1 MHSYLPW
8 TVVFSVLEKNLFNKL
23 AAGATLHYL
32 LCFSCL
38 MRNKQEDLAEKKKQ
52 QLDKKIT
59 DYLLYLLWLALQA
72 HKNMAQLIRTL
83 SDYILIMVGFA
94 SDTLWVDKKSSL
106 HVNLKAYL
114 WEVWRERWCSWW
126 RNTDLL
132 HRLREI
138 KTKQPSQYWIGW

>member
-1 MHSYLPW
+1 M
-8 TVVFSVLEKNLFNKL
+8 V
-23 AAGATLHYL
+23 AGATLLYL
-32 LCFSCL
+32 LCFTCL
-38 MRNKQEDLAEKKKQ
+38 MRNKQEDSAEKKKK

-94 SDTLWVDKKSSL
+94 FDTLWVDKKSSL

-126 RNTDLL
+126 CNTDLL
-132 HRLREI
+132 HRLRER